1 MKWRACSRREALQPS
16 ETVGWVD
23 SGSLWAAFLI
33 AVKRVKSKM
42 SNILFPKIKGLAWN
56 IVKTPTF
63 STEIQESLAG
73 REVRIQNFQNP
84 IWEYTLSYEYLLN
97 DPRLRDESE
106 QTPLETLVGFFLA
119 RGGQYDDFLLNESDL
134 TDRLEDSVYS
144 GQPIG
149 TGDGATQSFQIVR
162 NIGGF
167 LEAVQNPMNQTATVY
182 VTGRAPQVQG
192 TDYTIA
198 NGLVT
203 FTLAPAPGASITADF
218 IMLHR
223 VRFHT
228 GSSRSGKEGIEF
240 SNFYFN
246 LYECKEVQ
254 LITVRK

>member
-1 MKWRACSRREALQPS
+1 
-16 ETVGWVD
+16 
-23 SGSLWAAFLI
+23 
-33 AVKRVKSKM
+33 M
-42 SNILFPKIKGLAWN
+42 SNILFPKIRGLAWS

-73 REVRIQNFQNP
+73 REVRLQNFQNP
-84 IWEYTLSYEYLLN
+84 IWEFALTYEYLLN
-97 DPRLRDESE
+97 DPKSRDENE
-106 QTPLETLVGFFLA
+106 QTPLETLAGFFLA
-119 RGGQYDDFLLNESDL
+119 RGGQFDDFLLNESDL
-134 TDRLEDSVYS
+134 TGRLEDSVYS

-149 TGDGATQSFQIVR
+149 AGDGATKSFQIVR

-182 VTGRAPQVQG
+182 LNGVSKAQG

-198 NGLVT
+198 NGIVT
-203 FTLAPAPGASITADF
+203 FALAPGAGVSITADF
-218 IMLHR
+218 IMLQR

-228 GSSRSGKEGIEF
+228 GSSRSGKEGVEL

>member
-1 MKWRACSRREALQPS
+1 L
-16 ETVGWVD
+16 
-23 SGSLWAAFLI
+23 
-33 AVKRVKSKM
+33 
-42 SNILFPKIKGLAWN
+42 SNVIFPKIRGLAWN

-73 REVRIQNFQNP
+73 REVRLQNFQNP
-84 IWEYTLSYEYLLN
+84 IWEYTLTYEYLQN
-97 DPRLRDESE
+97 DPKLRDENE

-119 RGGQYDDFLLNESDL
+119 RSGQFDDFLLNESDL
-134 TDRLEDSVYS
+134 TGRLEDSVYS

-149 TGDGATQSFQIVR
+149 TGDGATKSFQIVR

-167 LEAVQNPMNQTATVY
+167 LEAVQNPINQTATIY
-182 VTGRAPQVQG
+182 LNGISKVQG

-198 NGLVT
+198 NGVVT
-203 FTLAPAPGASITADF
+203 FTTAPGPGVNITADF
-218 IMLHR
+218 IMLQR
-223 VRFHT
+223 VRFHN

-254 LITVRK
+254 LISVRK

>member
-1 MKWRACSRREALQPS
+1 
-16 ETVGWVD
+16 
-23 SGSLWAAFLI
+23 
-33 AVKRVKSKM
+33 M
-42 SNILFPKIKGLAWN
+42 SNLMFPKIRGLTWSLT
-56 IVKTPTF
+56 KTPTF
-63 STEIQESLAG
+63 STEVQESLAG
-73 REVRIQNFQNP
+73 REVRVQNFQNP
-84 IWEYTLSYEYLLN
+84 IWEFTLSYEYLLN
-97 DPRLRDESE
+97 DPAVRDENG

-119 RGGQYDDFLLNESDL
+119 RGGQFDDFLLNESDL
-134 TDRLEDSVYS
+134 TGRLEDSVCS

-149 TGDGATQSFQIVR
+149 TGDGSTTSFQLVR

-182 VTGRAPQVQG
+182 VNGVAKTQG
-192 TDYTIA
+192 ADYTLA
-198 NGLVT
+198 SGLVT
-203 FTLAPAPGASITADF
+203 FTAAPAAGASITADF

-254 LITVRK
+254 LISVRQ

>member
-1 MKWRACSRREALQPS
+1 
-16 ETVGWVD
+16 
-23 SGSLWAAFLI
+23 
-33 AVKRVKSKM
+33 M
-42 SNILFPKIKGLAWN
+42 SNILFPKIRGLSWT

-84 IWEYTLSYEYLLN
+84 IWEFTLTYEYLLN
-97 DPRLRDESE
+97 DPKFRDENE
-106 QTPLETLVGFFLA
+106 QTPLEALIGFFLA
-119 RGGQYDDFLLNESDL
+119 RGGQFDDFLLNESDL
-134 TDRLEDSVYS
+134 TGRLEDSIYS

-149 TGDGATQSFQIVR
+149 IGDGTTKSFQIIR

-167 LEAVQNPMNQTATVY
+167 LEAVQNPMNQIATVY
-182 VTGRAPQVQG
+182 LNGVSKVQG

-198 NGLVT
+198 NGVVT
-203 FTLAPAPGASITADF
+203 FTLAPAAGVSITADF

-223 VRFHT
+223 VRFYT
-228 GSSRSGKEGIEF
+228 GSSRSGKEGLEF

-254 LITVRK
+254 LISVRK